1 MKRGIVLAL
10 CAGLFIFEAD
20 AQKTIVHAHRTCNE
34 NYNRRTEIILPQ
46 VNGYNIYKADF
57 HIHTSYSDGRVS
69 PAGRVD
75 EAWRDGLD
83 VIAITDHY
91 EGRSNEKRMLKVL
104 APYNKDGKP
113 IKYQSGFDA
122 NCIKANFNEI
132 HQEAVDRRDR
142 LGYDMVIIKGC
153 EMARNSKT
161 HGHFCCLFLEDINTV
176 YDFDLK
182 EAFKK
187 VHQQNGLV
195 IHNHPAWNRDTSD
208 KTPFHE
214 EVYTA
219 GLIDGVEV
227 ANGYSFY
234 PPIIRR
240 CTEEKLFMLGCS
252 DAHGMTAHKY
262 KDCGSLRTMTFIF
275 AKEKTEKAI
284 KEALLKR
291 RTIAYSGGELFG
303 EEMWLK
309 DFLNAAVECRMM
321 QESKDADSRT
331 YLLTNHSSITYR
343 LRMGKVVYA
352 LEPFR
357 SLQVKCTRN
366 KENGKFEAP
375 KFSVDN
381 MWHIDYQNLVIE
393 FDIDK

>member
-1 MKRGIVLAL
+1 MKRTIVLSIF
-10 CAGLFIFEAD
+10 AGLFFFNAYAEKSIP
-20 AQKTIVHAHRTCNE
+20 HAHRTCNE

-46 VNGYNIYKADF
+46 VNGYNIYKGDF
-57 HIHTSYSDGRVS
+57 HIHTSFSDARVS

-91 EGRSNEKRMLKVL
+91 EGRYGEKRMLKVL
-104 APYNKDGKP
+104 APYNKDGKA

-122 NCIKANFNEI
+122 NCIKADFNEI
-132 HQEAVDRRDR
+132 HQDAVDRRDK
-142 LGYDMVIIKGC
+142 LGYEMTIIKGC

-187 VHQQNGLV
+187 VHKQGGLV
-195 IHNHPAWNRDTSD
+195 VHNHPAWNRDTSA

-214 EVYTA
+214 EVYSA

-234 PPIIRR
+234 PHIIRR
-240 CTEEKLFMLGCS
+240 CREEKLFMLGCT
-252 DAHGMTAHKY
+252 DVHGMTAHKY
-262 KDCGSLRTMTFIF
+262 TDCGSFRTMTFIF
-275 AKEKTEKAI
+275 AKENTEKAI

-303 EEMWLK
+303 EEEWLK
-309 DFLNAAVECRMM
+309 AYLNAAVECRILG
-321 QESKDADSRT
+321 ENNDGKSCT
-331 YLLTNHSSITYR
+331 YLLTNHTSITYR
-343 LRMGKVVYA
+343 LRIGKVVHA
-352 LEPFR
+352 LEPFH
-357 SLQVKCTRN
+357 SLQVKCTRD
-366 KENGKFEAP
+366 KESGKFETP
-375 KFSVDN
+375 KFTVDN
-381 MWHIDYQNLVIE
+381 MWQIDYQNLTIE

>member
-1 MKRGIVLAL
+1 MKRGIILS
-10 CAGLFIFEAD
+10 LFVTAIFFGAN
-20 AQKTIVHAHRTCNE
+20 AQEKIVHAHRTCNE

-46 VNGYNIYKADF
+46 VNGYNIYKGDF
-57 HIHTSYSDGRVS
+57 HIHTSYSDGRVN

-83 VIAITDHY
+83 VMAITDHY
-91 EGRSNEKRMLKVL
+91 EGRRYEKRMLKVL
-104 APYNKDGKP
+104 APYNKDGVP
-113 IKYQSGFDA
+113 TKYQSGFDA
-122 NCIKANFNEI
+122 NCIKADFNEI
-132 HQEAVDRRDR
+132 HEAAVEQRDR
-142 LGYDMVIIKGC
+142 SNYNMTIIKGC
-153 EMARNSKT
+153 EMARDSKT

-187 VHQQNGLV
+187 VHKQGGLV
-195 IHNHPAWNRDTSD
+195 VHNHPAWNRDTSD

-214 EVYTA
+214 EVYSA

-234 PPIIRR
+234 PQIIRR
-240 CTEEKLFMLGCS
+240 CREEKLFMLGCT

-262 KDCGSLRTMTFIF
+262 KDCGSFRTMTFIF
-275 AKEKTEKAI
+275 AKENTEKAI

-303 EEMWLK
+303 EEQWLK
-309 DFLNAAVECRMM
+309 DYLNAAVEFRLLG
-321 QESKDADSRT
+321 ESQDGKSCT
-331 YLLTNHSSITYR
+331 YLLTNHTSITYR
-343 LRMGKVVYA
+343 LRIGKVVHA

-357 SLQVKCTRN
+357 TLQVKSTRN
-366 KENGKFEAP
+366 KETGKFEVP

-381 MWHIDYQNLVIE
+381 MWQIDYQNPVIE
-393 FDIDK
+393 FYIDK

>member
-1 MKRGIVLAL
+1 MKRGIILS
-10 CAGLFIFEAD
+10 LFVTAIFFGTN
-20 AQKTIVHAHRTCNE
+20 AQEKIVHAHRTCNE

-46 VNGYNIYKADF
+46 VNGYNIYKGDF
-57 HIHTSYSDGRVS
+57 HIHTSYSDGRVN

-83 VIAITDHY
+83 VMAITDHY
-91 EGRSNEKRMLKVL
+91 EGRRYEKRMLKVL
-104 APYNKDGKP
+104 APYNKDGVP
-113 IKYQSGFDA
+113 TKYQSGFDA
-122 NCIKANFNEI
+122 NCIKADFNEI
-132 HQEAVDRRDR
+132 HEAAVEQRDR
-142 LGYDMVIIKGC
+142 SNYNMTIIKGC
-153 EMARNSKT
+153 EMARDSKT

-187 VHQQNGLV
+187 VHKQGGLV
-195 IHNHPAWNRDTSD
+195 VHNHPAWNRDTSD

-214 EVYTA
+214 EVYSA

-234 PPIIRR
+234 PQIIRR
-240 CTEEKLFMLGCS
+240 CREEKLFMLGCT

-262 KDCGSLRTMTFIF
+262 KDCGSFRTMTFIF
-275 AKEKTEKAI
+275 AKENTEKAI

-303 EEMWLK
+303 EEQWLK
-309 DFLNAAVECRMM
+309 DYLNAAVEFRLLG
-321 QESKDADSRT
+321 ESQDGKSCT
-331 YLLTNHSSITYR
+331 YLLTNHTSITYR
-343 LRMGKVVYA
+343 LRIGKVVHA

-357 SLQVKCTRN
+357 TLQVKSTRN
-366 KENGKFEAP
+366 KETGKFEVP

-381 MWHIDYQNLVIE
+381 MWQIDYQNPVIE

>member
-1 MKRGIVLAL
+1 MKRGIILS
-10 CAGLFIFEAD
+10 LFVTAIFFGAN
-20 AQKTIVHAHRTCNE
+20 AQEKIVHAHRTCNE

-46 VNGYNIYKADF
+46 VNGYNIYKGDF
-57 HIHTSYSDGRVS
+57 HIHTSYSDGRVN

-83 VIAITDHY
+83 VMAITDHY
-91 EGRSNEKRMLKVL
+91 EGRRYEKRMLKVL
-104 APYNKDGKP
+104 APYNKDGVP
-113 IKYQSGFDA
+113 TKYQSGFDA
-122 NCIKANFNEI
+122 NCIKADFNEI
-132 HQEAVDRRDR
+132 HEAAVEQRDR
-142 LGYDMVIIKGC
+142 SNYNMTIIKGC
-153 EMARNSKT
+153 EMARDSKT

-187 VHQQNGLV
+187 VHKQGGLV
-195 IHNHPAWNRDTSD
+195 VHNHPAWNRDTSD

-214 EVYTA
+214 EVYSA

-234 PPIIRR
+234 PQIIRR
-240 CTEEKLFMLGCS
+240 CREEKLFMLGCT

-262 KDCGSLRTMTFIF
+262 KDCGSFRTMTFIF
-275 AKEKTEKAI
+275 AKENTEKAI

-303 EEMWLK
+303 EEQWLK
-309 DFLNAAVECRMM
+309 DYLNAAVEFRLLG
-321 QESKDADSRT
+321 ESQDGKSCT
-331 YLLTNHSSITYR
+331 YLLTNHTSITYR
-343 LRMGKVVYA
+343 LRIGKVVHA

-357 SLQVKCTRN
+357 TLQVKSTRN
-366 KENGKFEAP
+366 KETGKFEVP

-381 MWHIDYQNLVIE
+381 MWQIDYQNPVIE
-393 FDIDK
+393 FTIDK

>member
-1 MKRGIVLAL
+1 MKRGIILS
-10 CAGLFIFEAD
+10 LFVTAIFFGAN
-20 AQKTIVHAHRTCNE
+20 AQEKIVHAHRTCNE

-46 VNGYNIYKADF
+46 VNGYNIYKGDF
-57 HIHTSYSDGRVS
+57 HIHTSYSDGRVN

-83 VIAITDHY
+83 VMAITDHY
-91 EGRSNEKRMLKVL
+91 EGRRYEKRMLKVL
-104 APYNKDGKP
+104 APYNKDGVP
-113 IKYQSGFDA
+113 TKYLSGFDA
-122 NCIKANFNEI
+122 NCIKADFNEI
-132 HQEAVDRRDR
+132 HEAAVEQRDR
-142 LGYDMVIIKGC
+142 SNYNMTIIKGC
-153 EMARNSKT
+153 EMARDSKT

-187 VHQQNGLV
+187 VHKQGGLV
-195 IHNHPAWNRDTSD
+195 VHNHPAWNRDTSD

-214 EVYTA
+214 EVYSA

-234 PPIIRR
+234 PQIIRR
-240 CTEEKLFMLGCS
+240 CREEKLFMLGCT

-262 KDCGSLRTMTFIF
+262 KDCGSFRTMTFIF
-275 AKEKTEKAI
+275 AKENTEKAI

-303 EEMWLK
+303 EEQWLK
-309 DFLNAAVECRMM
+309 DYLNAAVEFRLLG
-321 QESKDADSRT
+321 ESQDGKSCT
-331 YLLTNHSSITYR
+331 YLLTNHTSITYR
-343 LRMGKVVYA
+343 LRIGKVVHA

-357 SLQVKCTRN
+357 TLQVKSTRN
-366 KENGKFEAP
+366 KETGKFEVP

-381 MWHIDYQNLVIE
+381 MWQIDYQNPVIE
-393 FDIDK
+393 FTIDK

>member
-1 MKRGIVLAL
+1 MKRGIILS
-10 CAGLFIFEAD
+10 LFVTAIFFGAN
-20 AQKTIVHAHRTCNE
+20 AQEKIVHAHRTCNE

-46 VNGYNIYKADF
+46 VNGYNIYKGDF
-57 HIHTSYSDGRVS
+57 HIHTSYSDGRVN

-83 VIAITDHY
+83 VMAITDHY
-91 EGRSNEKRMLKVL
+91 EGRRYEKRMLKVL
-104 APYNKDGKP
+104 APYNKDGVP
-113 IKYQSGFDA
+113 TKYQSGFDA
-122 NCIKANFNEI
+122 NCIKADFNEI
-132 HQEAVDRRDR
+132 HEAAVEQRDR
-142 LGYDMVIIKGC
+142 SNYNMTIIKGC
-153 EMARNSKT
+153 EMARDSKT

-187 VHQQNGLV
+187 VHKQGGLV
-195 IHNHPAWNRDTSD
+195 VHNHPAWNRDTSD

-214 EVYTA
+214 EVYSA

-234 PPIIRR
+234 PQIIRR
-240 CTEEKLFMLGCS
+240 CREEKLFMLGCT

-262 KDCGSLRTMTFIF
+262 KDCGSFRTMTFIF
-275 AKEKTEKAI
+275 AKENTEKAI

-303 EEMWLK
+303 EEQWLK
-309 DFLNAAVECRMM
+309 DYLNAAVEFRLLG
-321 QESKDADSRT
+321 ESQDGKSCT
-331 YLLTNHSSITYR
+331 YLLTNHTSITYR
-343 LRMGKVVYA
+343 LRIGKVVHA

-357 SLQVKCTRN
+357 TLQVKSTRN
-366 KENGKFEAP
+366 KETGKFEVP

-381 MWHIDYQNLVIE
+381 MWQIDYQNPVIE

>member
-1 MKRGIVLAL
+1 MKRGIILS
-10 CAGLFIFEAD
+10 LFVTAIFFAAN
-20 AQKTIVHAHRTCNE
+20 AQEKIVHAHRTCNE

-46 VNGYNIYKADF
+46 VNGYNIYKGDF
-57 HIHTSYSDGRVS
+57 HIHTSYSDGRVN

-83 VIAITDHY
+83 VMAITDHY
-91 EGRSNEKRMLKVL
+91 EGRRYEKRMLKVL
-104 APYNKDGKP
+104 APYNKDGVP
-113 IKYQSGFDA
+113 TKYQSGFDA
-122 NCIKANFNEI
+122 NCIKADFNEI
-132 HQEAVDRRDR
+132 HEAAVEQRDR
-142 LGYDMVIIKGC
+142 SNYNMTIIKGC
-153 EMARNSKT
+153 EMARDSKT

-187 VHQQNGLV
+187 VHKQGGLV
-195 IHNHPAWNRDTSD
+195 VHNHPAWNRDTSD

-214 EVYTA
+214 EVYSA

-234 PPIIRR
+234 PQIIRR
-240 CTEEKLFMLGCS
+240 CREEKLFMLGCT
-252 DAHGMTAHKY
+252 DVHGMTAHKY
-262 KDCGSLRTMTFIF
+262 KDCGSFRTMTFIF
-275 AKEKTEKAI
+275 AKENTEKAI

-303 EEMWLK
+303 EEQWLK
-309 DFLNAAVECRMM
+309 DYLNAAVEFRLLG
-321 QESKDADSRT
+321 ESQDGKSCT
-331 YLLTNHSSITYR
+331 YLLTNHTSITYR
-343 LRMGKVVYA
+343 LRIGKVVHA

-357 SLQVKCTRN
+357 TLQVKSTRN
-366 KENGKFEAP
+366 KETGKFEVP

-381 MWHIDYQNLVIE
+381 MWQIDYQNPVIE